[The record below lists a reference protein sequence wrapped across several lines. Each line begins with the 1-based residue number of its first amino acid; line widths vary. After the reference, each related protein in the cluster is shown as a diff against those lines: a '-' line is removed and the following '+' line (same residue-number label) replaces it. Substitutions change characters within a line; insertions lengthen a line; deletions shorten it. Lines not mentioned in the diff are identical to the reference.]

1 MTKLSGHADEH
12 PTPTLTNALA
22 HSGSEQVG
30 RLLELATSMHSSPGG
45 IRVHSKIQKPR
56 PMRFQLLW
64 KKCRFLFGNS
74 SFTFVLAI
82 KDGEEVHVAYWVS
95 LHFPGSNKAFDWSC
109 GQIPDILT
117 DLVNQ
122 VNDMLT
128 TTNITV
134 TGFLNTVLG
143 SDEVLSTIAAEAGE
157 SEEIPR
163 LLDVATKH
171 LKPGRL
177 GFQPYDDDS
186 CFRET
191 IEPFPYELE
200 VTEIGEVSGNRH
212 KDSDFQGM
220 IALDIKGRHRTVKA
234 QQDNK
239 QFQITWNCWT
249 FPPNLWE
256 ARCELTITQ
265 QKGTYRA
272 WWNNRSYS
280 DCGTGDETEK
290 KTGVCGLPHI
300 RACSCG
306 CGPKKKKVCEY
317 TLFGNLG

>member
-74 SFTFVLAI
+74 ILHLF
-82 KDGEEVHVAYWVS
+82 HVAYWVS

-163 LLDVATKH
+163 L
-171 LKPGRL
+171 L

-265 QKGTYRA
+265 QK
-272 WWNNRSYS
+272 
-280 DCGTGDETEK
+280 EK
-290 KTGVCGLPHI
+290 KTGGNIDLLTALGEKNGASAKKAVLKAVGDQGILLLFAVCGLPHI